1 MAPDWSAYPREV
13 LPRLRPLMVL
23 VRGVLSTPMPV
34 MLSLLRSVLSL
45 LSAARSS
52 EVLSRAPE
60 E

>member
-1 MAPDWSAYPREV
+1 
-13 LPRLRPLMVL
+13 MVL
-23 VRGVLSTPMPV
+23 VTVLRTPMPV